1 MKGLSMKKKVYI
13 FLSAISFI
21 YFIGIGL
28 LNGFGVSM
36 LPFWLF
42 ISIIFALL
50 AYQDRMPWLN
60 KLPYRLVALL
70 KTCVLLL
77 FGLFIIVE
85 GFILYGM
92 HTNAQSNLD
101 CLIVLGT
108 KVNGNSP
115 SLALE
120 QRLVS
125 AYNYLKENPDTLV
138 IVSGG
143 QGSNEIISEAECMKN
158 WLINKGINS
167 SQIIMEDKSTTTV
180 ENLKYSFKY
189 IREINKNEISV
200 AVVTNNFHVFR
211 SMSIAKKERERGG
224 NKETD
229 YKIYGISADCNFI
242 LMPHYMV
249 REFFSLTVNWI
260 KGNLSFSED

>member
-1 MKGLSMKKKVYI
+1 MLG
-13 FLSAISFI
+13 FWFFI
-21 YFIGIGL
+21 A
-28 LNGFGVSM
+28 VV
-36 LPFWLF
+36 
-42 ISIIFALL
+42 FALL
-50 AYQDRMPWLN
+50 AYRD
-60 KLPYRLVALL
+60 KLPQINKMPRKLVFFL
-70 KTCVLLL
+70 KTCSLFLL
-77 FGLFIIVE
+77 GLFI
-85 GFILYGM
+85 LSYGM

-120 QRLVS
+120 QRLIS

-158 WLINKGINS
+158 WLVNKGINS
-167 SQIIMEDKSTTTV
+167 SQIIMEDKSTSTV

-189 IREINKNEISV
+189 IREINK
-200 AVVTNNFHVFR
+200 
-211 SMSIAKKERERGG
+211 KERERGG
-224 NKETD
+224 NKEKD